1 MEEGYSLE
9 DIMRGEEKEGSNLDG
24 EGDGDEPRCALK
36 TAGQPGWG
44 VGEGLSLKY
53 GGSGVLPLSP
63 TWTSADET
71 SLDYFQG

>member
-24 EGDGDEPRCALK
+24 EEDGDEPRCALK
-36 TAGQPGWG
+36 TAGLG
-44 VGEGLSLKY
+44 GEQGGGLSLKY